1 VLWLARSLN
10 MSVVAEGVEDL
21 ADWEALR
28 AADCPAIQGYFF
40 SKPLPS
46 EDFHDLLMRIHQA
59 SVEAA

>member
-1 VLWLARSLN
+1 

-40 SKPLPS
+40 SRPVAAA
-46 EDFHDLLMRIHQA
+46 DFADLLEQTRQVA
-59 SVEAA
+59 LEVT